1 MQEKYDNNTT
11 PTTSAELDPDFRPFT
26 DDFIFSLVMR
36 DPTLC
41 RELLALAL
49 PEEDFGE
56 IKIMKSQNPLIDE
69 PAVGADTETDHA
81 AASSGNPHTDTH
93 ALTVET
99 QKSLKFVKDMHG
111 VRFDA
116 YIKSENVWAEV
127 EMQTVSNLPLGK
139 RARYYQSNMDL
150 DCLEASTDYTALK
163 KCYVIFLCTFDYFK
177 KDAPVYFFQSWD
189 IEKNLPLDDFS
200 YKIVLN
206 AACSPDKVPEKLK
219 PLYAYLN
226 DPRQSQ
232 VSPLTR
238 MIDARV
244 KKFNTDE
251 WRRKYMTFEY
261 MLKERER
268 KGIEQ
273 GRSEG
278 LAEGAAQ
285 EKREIAKNLKHLG
298 LDFEQIC
305 QATGLTAEEIAHL

>member
-1 MQEKYDNNTT
+1 MQEKYDANTFPAVDT
-11 PTTSAELDPDFRPFT
+11 ELDPDFRPFT

-36 DPTLC
+36 DPELC
-41 RELLALAL
+41 RALLTLAL
-49 PEEDFGE
+49 PGEEFGE
-56 IKIMKSQNPLIDE
+56 IKLMKSPNPLIDE
-69 PAVGADTETDHA
+69 PLDEGEDA
-81 AASSGNPHTDTH
+81 H

-116 YIKSENVWAEV
+116 YIRSENMWAEV
-127 EMQTVSNLPLGK
+127 EMQTTSNLALGK
-139 RARYYQSNMDL
+139 RARYYQANMDL
-150 DCLEASTDYTALK
+150 DCLEEGADYAKLK
-163 KCYVIFLCTFDYFK
+163 KCYVIFICTFDYFK
-177 KDAPVYFFQSWD
+177 KDEPVYFFRSWD
-189 IEKNLPLDDFS
+189 AEKSLPLDDFS

-206 AACSPDKVPEKLK
+206 AACSPEKVPEELK
-219 PLYAYLN
+219 PLYGYLN

-238 MIDARV
+238 RIDARV

-268 KGIEQ
+268 KGLEQ

-285 EKREIAKNLKHLG
+285 EKREIAKAMKEKNMDLSVIQ
-298 LDFEQIC
+298 E
-305 QATGLTAEEIAHL
+305 LTALPLEEIEKL